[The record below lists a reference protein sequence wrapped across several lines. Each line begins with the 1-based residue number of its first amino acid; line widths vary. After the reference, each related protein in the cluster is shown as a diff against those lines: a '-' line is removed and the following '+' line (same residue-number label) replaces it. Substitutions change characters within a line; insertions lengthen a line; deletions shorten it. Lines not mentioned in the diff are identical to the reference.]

1 MPKAKSENLK
11 VLQGTNR
18 ADRQKNNPKPK
29 PLFPANPPRGMIPK
43 NAVYARQFWKDY
55 AGKLESLGVA
65 REVDIPAFYAL
76 CMTFNMIRECEETI
90 NREGMIVE
98 GARTGDRVKHPAISI
113 LNQARQQFRLQC
125 KSFGLDP
132 DSREK
137 ISVAVEEDPEDELE
151 QLFRERRNEKAKF

>member
-1 MPKAKSENLK
+1 MPRKKSENLK

-43 NAVYARQFWKDY
+43 TAIYARQFWKEY
-55 AGKLESLGVA
+55 ASKLEAMGVA

-132 DSREK
+132 DARDKLNIPVDEK
-137 ISVAVEEDPEDELE
+137 
-151 QLFRERRNEKAKF
+151 NESECEMEKLLSK